1 MAGCMNSF
9 PITQP
14 PTLPP
19 TLPLMVAYKSMAVG
33 KLFTMDYCP
42 DDPFLLAA
50 GGDKG
55 MLAIWES
62 DEQAVIAEHFASR
75 VVQKEVPIPEPTTV
89 TTPTTTT
96 TNTTTNN
103 KLPLTNT
110 PDSSN
115 NTNNSKVAVTHAD
128 VRGGG
133 AVVAEDDSW
142 MDSTGPD
149 TGNSSTSAG
158 TNSGGNKKS
167 KKHKEKKQK

>member
-1 MAGCMNSF
+1 
-9 PITQP
+9 
-14 PTLPP
+14 
-19 TLPLMVAYKSMAVG
+19 MVAYKSMAVG

-75 VVQKEVPIPEPTTV
+75 VIHKEVPIPEPTTV
-89 TTPTTTT
+89 TTSTTTT

-103 KLPLTNT
+103 KLPL
-110 PDSSN
+110 N
-115 NTNNSKVAVTHAD
+115 NIPNSTNNNINNNAKAAVTHAD
-128 VRGGG
+128 VRGGAG
-133 AVVAEDDSW
+133 AVAEDDSW

-149 TGNSSTSAG
+149 TGNSSTSTG
-158 TNSGGNKKS
+158 ISGNKKS
-167 KKHKEKKQK
+167 KKHKEKKQKQ

>member
-1 MAGCMNSF
+1 
-9 PITQP
+9 
-14 PTLPP
+14 
-19 TLPLMVAYKSMAVG
+19 MAVG

-75 VVQKEVPIPEPTTV
+75 VVQRKATISEPTTV
-89 TTPTTTT
+89 TTTI
-96 TNTTTNN
+96 NTTLNN
-103 KLPLTNT
+103 KLPHNSI
-110 PDSSN
+110 PDSTN
-115 NTNNSKVAVTHAD
+115 NTNVSKVAVTHAD
-128 VRGGG
+128 VRGKE
-133 AVVAEDDSW
+133 VAEDESW

-149 TGNSSTSAG
+149 TGNNTANTSAG
-158 TNSGGNKKS
+158 STGNKKN